1 MTSCLTLFFFQSL
14 WGKVTES
21 IRTRN
26 LDGATDEKLRIED
39 SERATRKEREEKK
52 IQWNS
57 RFFDTSGEYCVLKDM
72 YK

>member
-1 MTSCLTLFFFQSL
+1 MSNLVFQSL
-14 WGKVTES
+14 WSKLTES

-39 SERATRKEREEKK
+39 AERATRKEREEKK

-72 YK
+72 DK